1 MLFNS
6 FQFLVFLPVVFLLYW
21 FVFSKSKVS
30 QNIFL
35 LLVSYLFYSFWDWR
49 FSFLLAFSTVLDFYS
64 GSIIHNT
71 NDRIK
76 KKMWMRLSI
85 FINIGLLCYFK
96 YLNFFI
102 DSFTQILT
110 TLNFEVN
117 TKSLE
122 IILPI
127 GISFYTFHGV
137 SYVMDIY
144 YGRIPADKNIIDY
157 SLFVSFFPLLVAGP
171 IERATHLLPQL
182 KRRKEFNYQQAVE
195 GCRLILWGMF
205 KKVVVADSLAPLVD
219 AIFNNYQNE
228 SGVTL
233 ILGAVAFSF
242 QVYGDFSG
250 YTDIA
255 RGVSKLLGIELI
267 LNFNFPFF
275 SKSIPEFWSRWH
287 ISLSSWLNDYV
298 FTPIALSFRDYK
310 KWGVFLAVFLTFT
323 IAGLWHG
330 ANWNFVAYGMLNGL
344 YFIPYIFSKKGI
356 RSITSNK
363 KSTKQI
369 RMSDLPSI
377 LLTFILF
384 SFSLI
389 FFRSESLGASIGYI
403 QKIVSDIYNQP
414 TQILSAPII
423 NAVSDRYFYL
433 IIMLIFV
440 SILYDWQGRL
450 NNHIKSKRHNFVY
463 IFVGFLIIL
472 GLLNGDDA
480 KDFIYFQF

>member
-21 FVFSKSKVS
+21 LVFSKSKVS

-35 LLVSYLFYSFWDWR
+35 LVVSYVFYSSWDWR
-49 FSFLLAFSTVLDFYS
+49 FSFLLMFSTILDFYS

-71 NDRIK
+71 TDHIK

-102 DSFTQILT
+102 DSFTQLLAS
-110 TLNFEVN
+110 LNFEVN

-137 SYVMDIY
+137 SYVLDIY
-144 YGRIPADKNIIDY
+144 YGRIKADKNFVDY

-182 KRRKEFNYQQAVE
+182 KRKKEFNYQQAVE

-205 KKVVVADSLAPLVD
+205 KKVVVADSLATIVD
-219 AIFNNYQNE
+219 DAFLNYTHYN
-228 SGVTL
+228 GITL
-233 ILGAVAFSF
+233 IITMLAFAF

-275 SKSIPEFWSRWH
+275 SKSIPEFWNKWH

-298 FTPIALSFRDYK
+298 FTPLALNFRNYG
-310 KWGVFLAVFLTFT
+310 KWGIFFAVFLTFT

-330 ANWNFVAYGMLNGL
+330 ANWNFIVYGMLNGV
-344 YFIPYIFSKKGI
+344 YFVPYIFSKKGI
-356 RSITSNK
+356 RSISG
-363 KSTKQI
+363 KSKTTDI
-369 RMSDLPSI
+369 AFSDLPHI
-377 LLTFILF
+377 LLTLFLF

-389 FFRSESLGASIGYI
+389 FFRAENL
-403 QKIVSDIYNQP
+403 SD
-414 TQILSAPII
+414 
-423 NAVSDRYFYL
+423 
-433 IIMLIFV
+433 
-440 SILYDWQGRL
+440 SILYIQSIAFSNSSAFFNTNGTMGYQLLITLLSLCFLMFSEFRMKHKNYLGDIYYLIALLMLFYFGQF
-450 NNHIKSKRHNFVY
+450 KST
-463 IFVGFLIIL
+463 
-472 GLLNGDDA
+472 A
-480 KDFIYFQF
+480 SFIYFQF